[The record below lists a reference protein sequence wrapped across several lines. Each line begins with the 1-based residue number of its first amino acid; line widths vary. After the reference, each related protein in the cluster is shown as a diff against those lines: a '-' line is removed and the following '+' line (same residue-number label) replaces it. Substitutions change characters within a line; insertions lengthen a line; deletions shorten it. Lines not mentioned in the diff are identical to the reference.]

1 MALKEANRPIMAT
14 IGVKPAVLF
23 LGLLGLVCACSTP
36 SAAGFRSPES
46 LVRNVYA
53 YYGDRTSALS
63 SGLPH
68 DAETIRQFFDPSL
81 WDAWRAPTKAPYD
94 FLVQSTSWKLGAV
107 SVSVLRKQFDKTY
120 VTAIFDNKGK
130 PVTMNF
136 ILINGPD
143 GWVIYDVE
151 SPHDSLRDFLAQ
163 YRN

>member
-1 MALKEANRPIMAT
+1 MAT
-14 IGVKPAVLF
+14 TGVKPAVLF
-23 LGLLGLVCACSTP
+23 LGLLGLVCLCSSP

-53 YYGDRTSALS
+53 YYGDRSSALS
-63 SGLPH
+63 RGLPH

-107 SVSVLRKQFDKTY
+107 SISILRKQFDKTY
-120 VTAIFDNKGK
+120 VTAGFDNKGK

-136 ILINGPD
+136 ILVNGSD

>member
-1 MALKEANRPIMAT
+1 MT
-14 IGVKPAVLF
+14 ITRTRRLLLF
-23 LGLLGLVCACSTP
+23 LGLSGLFCPYLTEAR
-36 SAAGFRSPES
+36 AGFRSPES

-68 DAETIRQFFDPSL
+68 DAETARQFFDPSL
-81 WDAWRAPTKAPYD
+81 WDAWRAPAKAPYE
-94 FLVQSTSWKLGAV
+94 FLVQSVSWKLGAV
-107 SVSVLRKQFDKTY
+107 TVSILRKQFDRTY
-120 VTAIFDNKGK
+120 VTASFDNKGK

-136 ILINGPD
+136 ILVNGSD

-151 SPHDSLRDFLAQ
+151 SPHDSLRAFLAQ

>member
-1 MALKEANRPIMAT
+1 MKANRRIMAT
-14 IGVKPAVLF
+14 IGTRPVVLF

-46 LVRNVYA
+46 LVRNVYG
-53 YYGDRTSALS
+53 YYGDRSSALS

-81 WDAWRAPTKAPYD
+81 WDAWRAPNKAPYD
-94 FLVQSTSWKLGAV
+94 FLVQSATWKMGAV
-107 SVSVLRKQFDKTY
+107 SISILRRQFDRTY
-120 VTAIFDNKGK
+120 VTATFDNKGK

-136 ILINGPD
+136 ILVNGPD

-151 SPHDSLRDFLAQ
+151 SPHDSLRAYLTQ

>member
-1 MALKEANRPIMAT
+1 MAT
-14 IGVKPAVLF
+14 TGTRPVLLL
-23 LGLLGLVCACSTP
+23 LGLLALFCSCLTELE
-36 SAAGFRSPES
+36 AGFRSPES

-94 FLVQSTSWKLGAV
+94 FLVQSAGWKLGAV
-107 SVSVLRKQFDKTY
+107 SISILRRQFDKTY
-120 VTAIFDNKGK
+120 VTASFENKGK

-136 ILINGPD
+136 ILVNGAD

-151 SPHDSLRDFLAQ
+151 SPHDSLRAFLTQ

>member
-1 MALKEANRPIMAT
+1 MVT
-14 IGVKPAVLF
+14 IGVKAAVLF
-23 LGLLGLVCACSTP
+23 LGLLGLFCACSTP

-68 DAETIRQFFDPSL
+68 DAENIRQFFDPSL

-107 SVSVLRKQFDKTY
+107 SVSILRKQFDKTY

-136 ILINGPD
+136 ILVNGSD

>member
-1 MALKEANRPIMAT
+1 MAT
-14 IGVKPAVLF
+14 IGTRAAVLF
-23 LGLLGLVCACSTP
+23 LKLLGLVCACSTP

-53 YYGDRTSALS
+53 YYGDRTSTLS

-68 DAETIRQFFDPSL
+68 DEETVHQFFDPSL

-94 FLVQSTSWKLGAV
+94 FLVQSASWKLSAV
-107 SVSVLRKQFDKTY
+107 SISILRKQFDRTY
-120 VTAIFDNKGK
+120 VTATFDNKGK

-136 ILINGPD
+136 ILVNGPD

-151 SPHDSLRDFLAQ
+151 SPHDSLRAYLTQ